1 MLRKLLNSALASA
14 YSHKDAISFRAI
26 RANVQKLKAM
36 EGELFA
42 SRRSFVNFL
51 REKFAKRSIRDNGD
65 DSSVTRLDNSSKFL
79 AKKLFTKVAQIDC

>member
-42 SRRSFVNFL
+42 SRRSFVNF
-51 REKFAKRSIRDNGD
+51 FKR
-65 DSSVTRLDNSSKFL
+65 
-79 AKKLFTKVAQIDC
+79 KKLITIAKVKFCFNGL

>member
-42 SRRSFVNFL
+42 SRSFVNFL
-51 REKFAKRSIRDNGD
+51 REKFAKRSLRDNGD

-79 AKKLFTKVAQIDC
+79 AIKLFTKVAQIDC

>member
-1 MLRKLLNSALASA
+1 MRCNIYNFNSRNVMLRKLLNSALASA

-42 SRRSFVNFL
+42 SRRSFVNFFK
-51 REKFAKRSIRDNGD
+51 RKICEAK
-65 DSSVTRLDNSSKFL
+65 SSR
-79 AKKLFTKVAQIDC
+79 